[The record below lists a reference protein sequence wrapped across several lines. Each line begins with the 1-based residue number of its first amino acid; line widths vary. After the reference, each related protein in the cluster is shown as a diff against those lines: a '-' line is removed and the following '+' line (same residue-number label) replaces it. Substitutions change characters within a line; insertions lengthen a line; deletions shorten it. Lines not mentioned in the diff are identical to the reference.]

1 MSCTES
7 GVDTRLLRVACVM
20 AGTSVSPPPHHIIRI
35 ETGRFPMTIAMLYRV
50 SGFIFGLA
58 MVLIAVTAFQPPVG
72 AEYIIL
78 NPQ

>member
-1 MSCTES
+1 
-7 GVDTRLLRVACVM
+7 
-20 AGTSVSPPPHHIIRI
+20 
-35 ETGRFPMTIAMLYRV
+35 MTIAMLYRI